1 MKTKIISKMPFS
13 LGLVFVLASAIT
25 QLRAE
30 DPETPSTGQLPV
42 VSIHSTGDGVTRG
55 KTGAFVIA
63 MSQSSPTAIPFSRY
77 VNFKVS
83 GTAVPG
89 VDYVALVS
97 PVNVGPDGFGVIL
110 VKTLPDPRGL
120 SNQGYSVVV
129 TLEPGFGYTLPSSV
143 TATSAKIIIKP

>member
-1 MKTKIISKMPFS
+1 D
-13 LGLVFVLASAIT
+13 A
-25 QLRAE
+25 
-30 DPETPSTGQLPV
+30 STGQLRV
-42 VSIHSTGDGVTRG
+42 VASHSSGDGVTRG
-55 KTGAFVIA
+55 RTGAFVIA
-63 MSQSSPTAIPFSRY
+63 VSQSSPAAIPFSRY

-129 TLEPGFGYTLPSSV
+129 TLEPGLGYTLSSSV
-143 TATSAKIIIKP
+143 TATSAKITIKP

>member
-30 DPETPSTGQLPV
+30 DPEAPSTGQLPV
-42 VSIHSTGDGVTRG
+42 VSIHSAEDGVPRG

-63 MSQSSPTAIPFSRY
+63 MSQSSPTAIPSSRY

-97 PVNVGPDGFGVIL
+97 PASVGRDGFGVIL
-110 VKTLPDPRGL
+110 IKTLPDPRGF
-120 SNQGYSVVV
+120 SHQGYSVVV
-129 TLEPGFGYTLPSSV
+129 TLEPGLGYTLSSALA
-143 TATSAKIIIKP
+143 ATSAKIIINP